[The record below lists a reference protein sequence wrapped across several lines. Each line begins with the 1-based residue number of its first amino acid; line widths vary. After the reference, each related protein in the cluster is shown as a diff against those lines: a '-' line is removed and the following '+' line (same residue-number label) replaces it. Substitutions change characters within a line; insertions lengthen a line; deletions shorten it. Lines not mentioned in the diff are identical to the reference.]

1 MKKFFSDLY
10 SSFYDD
16 IKSKKSIYIF
26 SLLSIIL
33 GIVIGLI
40 LSFSYNDIDYVLNLS
55 NKNYNDY
62 LNGTAEL
69 SLLFVNNF
77 KWIIIGNL
85 ICMLLSICLFTYFL
99 GLIYIAYQSSVLVM
113 TIFSVIS
120 NFKFSGILNSILF
133 ILPFNLVIII
143 CLLLNLTLLYSFFRD
158 NRKNK
163 LSLFNIQNDKFI
175 FFKLIIVLLIEA
187 LTCLILSFIV
197 PIMLKSLI
205 IVSF

>member
-10 SSFYDD
+10 SSFCDG

-26 SLLSIIL
+26 SLLSIIV

-69 SLLFVNNF
+69 SLIFVNNF

-85 ICMLLSICLFTYFL
+85 ICALLSICMFTYFL

-175 FFKLIIVLLIEA
+175 FFKLIIVLLIEV